1 MQSNQ
6 PAVGRTTIP
15 VVTVAPAARP
25 EILPELL
32 TTREAATLINCGER
46 SLFRWSRSGLAPAPV
61 RIGSGPRAAV
71 RYRRRDLLAWLEN
84 DCQPVDGAQ
93 KGGSQ

>member
-1 MQSNQ
+1 MQSNR

-15 VVTVAPAARP
+15 VVTVATAARP
-25 EILPELL
+25 EIQPELL

-46 SLFRWSRSGLAPAPV
+46 SLWRWARSGLAPAPI

-84 DCQPVDGAQ
+84 GCKPVEGGDDGE
-93 KGGSQ
+93 